1 MHSVIAVSGDP
12 GGANAL
18 APVLKT
24 LRDEGRA
31 TVRALAYN
39 EARDVWSTHSI
50 SFEELPRDISHSE
63 IVSKLMGSPEGLLL
77 VGTSVNTFELEK
89 QFIDAAREIAMP
101 SLAVLDFWSGYRA
114 RFSNRD
120 GSLAHLP
127 DRIAVMDDVAK
138 EEMVQEGFERH
149 RVEVTGQP
157 AFDDLAGYRKQF
169 SAKQRKQIRDRLQVG
184 VDDLLVLFASQPLAE
199 VSRLVVSD
207 ELYFGFNEREVLR
220 QLIAALE
227 RISNRT
233 RRKITLL
240 VRPHPREA
248 LDAFEHDERD
258 LVRIVVSR
266 DDDARKVAMAA
277 DLVTGM
283 NTVLLVEACYL
294 GCIVVSLQPGL
305 TVRDPL
311 PTNRF
316 ELSYP
321 VYALDQIAPVVEKM
335 LFDDESRKKAKA
347 KLASFRNDGGAT
359 RRVVDLTYQMM
370 GI

>member
-1 MHSVIAVSGDP
+1 MRSVIAVSGDP

-39 EARDVWSTHSI
+39 EARDVWSRHGI
-50 SFEELPRDISHSE
+50 SLEELPSDISRQD
-63 IVSKLMGSPEGLLL
+63 IVSKLMESPEGLLL

-101 SLAVLDFWSGYRA
+101 SLAVLDFWSNYRA
-114 RFSNRD
+114 RFSNTD
-120 GSLAHLP
+120 GRLVHLP
-127 DRIAVMDDVAK
+127 DRIAVMDDEAK
-138 EEMVQEGFERH
+138 QEMVQDGFDQH
-149 RVEVTGQP
+149 GIEVTGQP
-157 AFDDLAGYRKQF
+157 AFDELASYRKQF
-169 SAKQRKQIRDRLQVG
+169 SAEQRKQIRAGLQVE

-199 VSRLVVSD
+199 VCGLVGSD
-207 ELYFGFNEREVLR
+207 ELYLGYTEREVLQ
-220 QLIAALE
+220 QLVAALE

-233 RRKITLL
+233 RRKLILL
-240 VRPHPREA
+240 VRPHPRET
-248 LDAFEHDERD
+248 LKAFAHDGSD

-266 DDDARKVAMAA
+266 DGDVREVAMAA

-305 TVRDPL
+305 AVRDPL

-321 VYALDQIAPVVEKM
+321 VYTTDQMEPVVERM
-335 LFDDESRKKAKA
+335 LFDEESRKKAKA
-347 KLASFRNDGGAT
+347 KLAAFNNDGGAT
-359 RRVVDLTYQMM
+359 RRVMDLTYQMM